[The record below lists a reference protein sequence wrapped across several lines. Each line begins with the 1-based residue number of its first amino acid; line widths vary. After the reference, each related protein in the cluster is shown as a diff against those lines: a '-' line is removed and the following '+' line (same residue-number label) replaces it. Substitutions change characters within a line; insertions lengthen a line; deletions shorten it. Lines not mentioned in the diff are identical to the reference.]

1 MQDYTCTVCGYV
13 YNQEEGDPDSGIEPG
28 TPFGDIP
35 EDWIC
40 PICGATK
47 EQFEPQ

>member
-1 MQDYTCTVCGYV
+1 MKYKCSVCGYV
-13 YNQEEGDPDSGIEPG
+13 YDEDSEDSE
-28 TPFGDIP
+28 FKELP

-47 EQFEPQ
+47 DAFVEE